1 MYGITSEEINK
12 IFFPFINPN
21 NIRLSKLQNLYK
33 IDIKVLSL
41 QSHKFMMTVIKK
53 LNDLD
58 IILNKL
64 SRNKILGLVPTM
76 GSLHKG
82 HISLIKSA
90 LKYSDEVWVSIFVNP
105 TQFNDINDY
114 KKYPV
119 NSKED
124 INIIKSI
131 DQNINIFIPGIDD
144 IYGKKIIRDKFNF
157 DGIDKILEGI
167 KRPGHF
173 DGVATIVKKLFEI
186 FNPNFVFFGEKD
198 FQQTMVVQKIID
210 GYFED
215 IKMIICPTIRAKN
228 GLALSSRNSLLSK
241 KAKKNISI
249 IYDSLLFAKQNFY
262 KFSAKELKKIIK
274 SNIEKNQGFL
284 LEYFEL
290 RCSKTL
296 KICNQGNKQNSSCRA
311 FICVVADGVR
321 LIDNLLI
328 HNEN

>member
-1 MYGITSEEINK
+1 
-12 IFFPFINPN
+12 
-21 NIRLSKLQNLYK
+21 
-33 IDIKVLSL
+33 
-41 QSHKFMMTVIKK
+41 MTVIKK

-58 IILNKL
+58 ITLSKL
-64 SRNKILGLVPTM
+64 SRKKILSLVPTM

-82 HISLIKSA
+82 HISLINSA

-131 DQNINIFIPGIDD
+131 DQNLNIFIPSIDD
-144 IYGKKIIRDKFNF
+144 IYGKKIIRDEYNF
-157 DGIDKILEGI
+157 DGIDKVLEGI

-198 FQQTMVVQKIID
+198 FQQTMVVQKLID
-210 GYFED
+210 DYFKD
-215 IKMIICPTIRAKN
+215 IKMIVCPTIRAKN

-241 KAKKNISI
+241 KAKKNLS
-249 IYDSLLFAKQNFY
+249 
-262 KFSAKELKKIIK
+262 
-274 SNIEKNQGFL
+274 
-284 LEYFEL
+284 
-290 RCSKTL
+290 
-296 KICNQGNKQNSSCRA
+296 
-311 FICVVADGVR
+311 
-321 LIDNLLI
+321 LI
-328 HNEN
+328 HI

>member
-1 MYGITSEEINK
+1 
-12 IFFPFINPN
+12 
-21 NIRLSKLQNLYK
+21 
-33 IDIKVLSL
+33 
-41 QSHKFMMTVIKK
+41 MTVIKK

-58 IILNKL
+58 IVLSKL
-64 SRNKILGLVPTM
+64 SRKKILSLIPTM

-131 DQNINIFIPGIDD
+131 DQNLNIFLPSIDD
-144 IYGKKIIRDKFNF
+144 IYGKKIISDKFNF
-157 DGIDKILEGI
+157 NGIDKILEGI

-198 FQQTMVVQKIID
+198 FQQTMVIQKIID

-241 KAKKNISI
+241 NC
-249 IYDSLLFAKQNFY
+249 LLYTSPSPRDREKSRMPS
-262 KFSAKELKKIIK
+262 SA
-274 SNIEKNQGFL
+274 
-284 LEYFEL
+284 
-290 RCSKTL
+290 
-296 KICNQGNKQNSSCRA
+296 
-311 FICVVADGVR
+311 
-321 LIDNLLI
+321 
-328 HNEN
+328 

>member
-1 MYGITSEEINK
+1 
-12 IFFPFINPN
+12 
-21 NIRLSKLQNLYK
+21 
-33 IDIKVLSL
+33 
-41 QSHKFMMTVIKK
+41 MTVIKK

-58 IILNKL
+58 ITLSKL
-64 SRNKILGLVPTM
+64 SRKKILSLVPTM

-114 KKYPV
+114 KNYPV

-173 DGVATIVKKLFEI
+173 NGVATIVKKLFEI

-198 FQQTMVVQKIID
+198 FQQTMIIQKIID
-210 GYFED
+210 CYFED

-296 KICNQGNKQNSSCRA
+296 KICNQENNQNSSCRA
-311 FICVVADGVR
+311 FICVIADGVR

>member
-1 MYGITSEEINK
+1 
-12 IFFPFINPN
+12 
-21 NIRLSKLQNLYK
+21 
-33 IDIKVLSL
+33 
-41 QSHKFMMTVIKK
+41 MTVIKK

-58 IILNKL
+58 IVLSKL
-64 SRNKILGLVPTM
+64 SRKKILSLIPTM

-131 DQNINIFIPGIDD
+131 DQNLNIFIPSIDD
-144 IYGKKIIRDKFNF
+144 IYGKKIIRDKYNF
-157 DGIDKILEGI
+157 DGIDKVLEGI

-198 FQQTMVVQKIID
+198 FQQTMVVQKVID
-210 GYFED
+210 DYFKD
-215 IKMIICPTIRAKN
+215 IEMIVCPTIRAKN

-262 KFSAKELKKIIK
+262 KFSDKELKKIIK

-296 KICNQGNKQNSSCRA
+296 KICNHENNHNSSCRA
-311 FICVVADGVR
+311 FICVVVDGVR
-321 LIDNLLI
+321 LIDNLLM

>member
-1 MYGITSEEINK
+1 
-12 IFFPFINPN
+12 
-21 NIRLSKLQNLYK
+21 
-33 IDIKVLSL
+33 
-41 QSHKFMMTVIKK
+41 MTVIKK
-53 LNDLD
+53 LKDLD
-58 IILNKL
+58 TILNK
-64 SRNKILGLVPTM
+64 SPRKKILGLVPTM
-76 GSLHKG
+76 GSLHNG

-90 LKYSDEVWVSIFVNP
+90 MKYSNEVWVSIFVNP

-119 NSKED
+119 NTKKD
-124 INIIKSI
+124 INKIKSLSES
-131 DQNINIFIPGIDD
+131 INIFTPSIYD
-144 IYGKKIIRDKFNF
+144 IYGLKILKDKFSF
-157 DGIDKILEGI
+157 DEIDKVLEGV

-173 DGVATIVKKLFEI
+173 DGVGTIVKKLFEI
-186 FNPNFVFFGEKD
+186 FSPNIVFFGEKD
-198 FQQTMVVQKIID
+198 FQQTMIIQKIID
-210 GYFED
+210 SYFKN
-215 IKMIICPTIRAKN
+215 IKMHICPTIREKN

-262 KFSAKELKKIIK
+262 KFSTKELKKIIK
-274 SNIEKNQGFL
+274 SNVEKNEGFL

-311 FICVVADGVR
+311 FICVIADGVR

>member
-1 MYGITSEEINK
+1 
-12 IFFPFINPN
+12 
-21 NIRLSKLQNLYK
+21 
-33 IDIKVLSL
+33 
-41 QSHKFMMTVIKK
+41 
-53 LNDLD
+53 
-58 IILNKL
+58 
-64 SRNKILGLVPTM
+64 M

-144 IYGKKIIRDKFNF
+144 IYGKKIIRDKFSF

-198 FQQTMVVQKIID
+198 FQQTMVIQKIID

-215 IKMIICPTIRAKN
+215 IKMIICPTIRAEN

-296 KICNQGNKQNSSCRA
+296 KICNQENNQNSSCRA
-311 FICVVADGVR
+311 FICVIADGVR

>member
-186 FNPNFVFFGEKD
+186 FNPNFVFFW
-198 FQQTMVVQKIID
+198 
-210 GYFED
+210 
-215 IKMIICPTIRAKN
+215 
-228 GLALSSRNSLLSK
+228 
-241 KAKKNISI
+241 
-249 IYDSLLFAKQNFY
+249 
-262 KFSAKELKKIIK
+262 
-274 SNIEKNQGFL
+274 
-284 LEYFEL
+284 
-290 RCSKTL
+290 
-296 KICNQGNKQNSSCRA
+296 
-311 FICVVADGVR
+311 
-321 LIDNLLI
+321 
-328 HNEN
+328 

>member
-1 MYGITSEEINK
+1 
-12 IFFPFINPN
+12 
-21 NIRLSKLQNLYK
+21 
-33 IDIKVLSL
+33 
-41 QSHKFMMTVIKK
+41 MTVIKK

-131 DQNINIFIPGIDD
+131 DQNLNIFIPSIDD
-144 IYGKKIIRDKFNF
+144 IYGKKIIRDKYNF
-157 DGIDKILEGI
+157 DGIDRILEGI

-198 FQQTMVVQKIID
+198 FQQTMVIQKIID

-274 SNIEKNQGFL
+274 SNVEKNEGFL

-296 KICNQGNKQNSSCRA
+296 KICNQRNKQNSSCRA
-311 FICVVADGVR
+311 FICVIADGVR

>member
-1 MYGITSEEINK
+1 
-12 IFFPFINPN
+12 
-21 NIRLSKLQNLYK
+21 
-33 IDIKVLSL
+33 
-41 QSHKFMMTVIKK
+41 MTVIKK

-58 IILNKL
+58 ITLSKL
-64 SRNKILGLVPTM
+64 SRKKILSLVPTM

-119 NSKED
+119 NYKQD

-131 DQNINIFIPGIDD
+131 NQNINIFLPSIDD

-198 FQQTMVVQKIID
+198 FQQTMVIQKIID
-210 GYFED
+210 DYFKD

-228 GLALSSRNSLLSK
+228 GLALSSRNTLLSK
-241 KAKKNISI
+241 KAKKIFQLYMIHYCLQSKI
-249 IYDSLLFAKQNFY
+249 FINFQQ
-262 KFSAKELKKIIK
+262 
-274 SNIEKNQGFL
+274 KN
-284 LEYFEL
+284 
-290 RCSKTL
+290 
-296 KICNQGNKQNSSCRA
+296 
-311 FICVVADGVR
+311 
-321 LIDNLLI
+321 
-328 HNEN
+328 

>member
-1 MYGITSEEINK
+1 
-12 IFFPFINPN
+12 
-21 NIRLSKLQNLYK
+21 
-33 IDIKVLSL
+33 
-41 QSHKFMMTVIKK
+41 MTVIKK

-131 DQNINIFIPGIDD
+131 DQNINIFVPGIDD

-198 FQQTMVVQKIID
+198 FQQTMVIQKIID

-262 KFSAKELKKIIK
+262 KFSTKELKKIIK
-274 SNIEKNQGFL
+274 SNVEKNQGFL
-284 LEYFEL
+284 LEYFEF

-311 FICVVADGVR
+311 FICVIADGVR

>member
-1 MYGITSEEINK
+1 
-12 IFFPFINPN
+12 
-21 NIRLSKLQNLYK
+21 
-33 IDIKVLSL
+33 
-41 QSHKFMMTVIKK
+41 MMTVIKK

-198 FQQTMVVQKIID
+198 FQQTMVIQKIID

-215 IKMIICPTIRAKN
+215 IKMIICPTIRAEN

-284 LEYFEL
+284 LEYFEF

-311 FICVVADGVR
+311 FICVIADGVR

>member
-1 MYGITSEEINK
+1 
-12 IFFPFINPN
+12 
-21 NIRLSKLQNLYK
+21 
-33 IDIKVLSL
+33 
-41 QSHKFMMTVIKK
+41 MTVIKK
-53 LNDLD
+53 LKDLD
-58 IILNKL
+58 IILNK
-64 SRNKILGLVPTM
+64 SPRKKILGLVPTM
-76 GSLHKG
+76 GSIHNG

-90 LKYSDEVWVSIFVNP
+90 LKYSDDIWVSIFVNP

-119 NSKED
+119 NFKQD

-131 DQNINIFIPGIDD
+131 NQNINIFLPSIDD
-144 IYGKKIIRDKFNF
+144 IYGKKIIGDKFNL

-173 DGVATIVKKLFEI
+173 NGVATIVKKLFQI

-198 FQQTMVVQKIID
+198 FQQTMIVQKIID
-210 GYFED
+210 SYFKN
-215 IKMIICPTIRAKN
+215 IKMHVCPTIREKN

-241 KAKKNISI
+241 QAKKNISI

-262 KFSAKELKKIIK
+262 KFSQEELKKIIK
-274 SNIEKNQGFL
+274 INIEKNKGFF

-290 RCSKTL
+290 RCYKTL
-296 KICNQGNKQNSSCRA
+296 KICNSENKKNSHCRA
-311 FICVVADGVR
+311 FICVIADGVR

-328 HNEN
+328 SNEN

>member
-1 MYGITSEEINK
+1 M
-12 IFFPFINPN
+12 
-21 NIRLSKLQNLYK
+21 
-33 IDIKVLSL
+33 LSL

-157 DGIDKILEGI
+157 DGIDEIFEGI

-198 FQQTMVVQKIID
+198 FQQTMVIQKIID

-215 IKMIICPTIRAKN
+215 IKMIICPTIRAEN

-274 SNIEKNQGFL
+274 SNIEKNHGFL

-296 KICNQGNKQNSSCRA
+296 KICNQENNQNSSCRA
-311 FICVVADGVR
+311 FICVIADGVR

>member
-1 MYGITSEEINK
+1 M
-12 IFFPFINPN
+12 
-21 NIRLSKLQNLYK
+21 
-33 IDIKVLSL
+33 KV
-41 QSHKFMMTVIKK
+41 
-53 LNDLD
+53 
-58 IILNKL
+58 
-64 SRNKILGLVPTM
+64 
-76 GSLHKG
+76 
-82 HISLIKSA
+82 
-90 LKYSDEVWVSIFVNP
+90 SDEVWVSIFVNP
-105 TQFNDINDY
+105 TQFNDVNDY
-114 KKYPV
+114 KKYPKDV
-119 NSKED
+119 QKD
-124 INIIKSI
+124 INQIKSLAPNIKIFLPSVYEMYGSNI
-131 DQNINIFIPGIDD
+131 D
-144 IYGKKIIRDKFNF
+144 KLSFNF
-157 DGIDKILEGI
+157 DGIDKVLEGV

-173 DGVATIVKKLFEI
+173 EGVGTIVKKLFEI

-198 FQQTMVVQKIID
+198 FQQTMIVQKIID
-210 GYFED
+210 DYFKD
-215 IKMIICPTIRAKN
+215 IKMIVCPTIRAKN

-262 KFSAKELKKIIK
+262 KFSDKELKKIIK

-311 FICVVADGVR
+311 FICVIADGVR

>member
-157 DGIDKILEGI
+157 DGIDEILEGI

-198 FQQTMVVQKIID
+198 FQQTMVIQKIID

-215 IKMIICPTIRAKN
+215 IKMIICPTIRAEN

-311 FICVVADGVR
+311 FICVIADGVR

>member
-1 MYGITSEEINK
+1 
-12 IFFPFINPN
+12 
-21 NIRLSKLQNLYK
+21 
-33 IDIKVLSL
+33 
-41 QSHKFMMTVIKK
+41 MTVIKK

-58 IILNKL
+58 IILSKL
-64 SRNKILGLVPTM
+64 SRKKILSLVPTM

-82 HISLIKSA
+82 HISLIESA

-173 DGVATIVKKLFEI
+173 NGVATIVKKLFEI

-198 FQQTMVVQKIID
+198 FQQT
-210 GYFED
+210 
-215 IKMIICPTIRAKN
+215 C
-228 GLALSSRNSLLSK
+228 LLYTSP
-241 KAKKNISI
+241 SPR
-249 IYDSLLFAKQNFY
+249 DR
-262 KFSAKELKKIIK
+262 
-274 SNIEKNQGFL
+274 G
-284 LEYFEL
+284 
-290 RCSKTL
+290 
-296 KICNQGNKQNSSCRA
+296 
-311 FICVVADGVR
+311 
-321 LIDNLLI
+321 
-328 HNEN
+328 

>member
-1 MYGITSEEINK
+1 
-12 IFFPFINPN
+12 
-21 NIRLSKLQNLYK
+21 
-33 IDIKVLSL
+33 
-41 QSHKFMMTVIKK
+41 MTVIKK

-58 IILNKL
+58 KKLSKL
-64 SRNKILGLVPTM
+64 SRKKILSLVPTM

-119 NSKED
+119 NFKED

-131 DQNINIFIPGIDD
+131 NQNINIFLPSIDD
-144 IYGKKIIRDKFNF
+144 VYGKKIISDKFNF

-198 FQQTMVVQKIID
+198 FQQTMIVQKIID
-210 GYFED
+210 SYFKN
-215 IKMIICPTIRAKN
+215 IKMHVCPTIREKN

-241 KAKKNISI
+241 QTKKNISI

-262 KFSAKELKKIIK
+262 KFSQEELKKIIK
-274 SNIEKNQGFL
+274 INIEKNKGFF

-296 KICNQGNKQNSSCRA
+296 KICNSENKKKSYCRA
-311 FICVVADGVR
+311 FICVIADGVR

-328 HNEN
+328 SNEN